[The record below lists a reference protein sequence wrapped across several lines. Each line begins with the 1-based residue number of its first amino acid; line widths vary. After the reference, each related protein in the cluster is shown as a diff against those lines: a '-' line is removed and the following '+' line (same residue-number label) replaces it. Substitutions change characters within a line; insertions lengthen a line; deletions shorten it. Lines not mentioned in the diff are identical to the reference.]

1 VYSKQF
7 VAKPLGD
14 LRNVLPALALDEE
27 DFVHW
32 AIANVKDRP
41 PNYQAI
47 VLVNAGRAP
56 LAMILR
62 WNSGPTAAPL
72 PDQGHFLSWLGG
84 RRVVPSERPQWKVT
98 H

>member
-1 VYSKQF
+1 MVFPAHYGSSVAVYSKQF

-56 LAMILR
+56 LGDDSEMEL
-62 WNSGPTAAPL
+62 GPNRCAIA
-72 PDQGHFLSWLGG
+72 
-84 RRVVPSERPQWKVT
+84 
-98 H
+98 